1 MKDFANE
8 FCDTARKHLPQ
19 IFRFDSIKC
28 SVTHIAPMQM
38 CTPGKSV
45 TFIFKISRAQLKTHS
60 MIIYVYI

>member
-8 FCDTARKHLPQ
+8 FCDTTRKHLPQ

-45 TFIFKISRAQLKTHS
+45 TYFQNF
-60 MIIYVYI
+60 